1 MSSYKRQQPMKAVSK
16 LNKSPSTARMPK
28 KNFRYCEKYGIT
40 PYTTTSFDV
49 VVYYALFPLE
59 RQIAVVLVYEGKE
72 ISRVLIPSDK
82 CTGKEYTN
90 AHENMG
96 L

>member
-1 MSSYKRQQPMKAVSK
+1 MVGIMQQIKIINV
-16 LNKSPSTARMPK
+16 
-28 KNFRYCEKYGIT
+28 
-40 PYTTTSFDV
+40 
-49 VVYYALFPLE
+49 
-59 RQIAVVLVYEGKE
+59 VYEGKE